1 MARYRFEHD
10 SPRKVLKR
18 PPGPLGVLS
27 RNCDSSPD
35 ADAKQAGVEQ
45 KVRRTGIL
53 MEMTCARLDS
63 ALAALIPRDCIHF
76 GRKLVAIERNEST
89 ATLVFANGSR
99 VDALLVVGAD
109 GIHS

>member
-1 MARYRFEHD
+1 
-10 SPRKVLKR
+10 
-18 PPGPLGVLS
+18 
-27 RNCDSSPD
+27 
-35 ADAKQAGVEQ
+35 
-45 KVRRTGIL
+45 

-99 VDALLVVGAD
+99 VDAVLVVGAD
-109 GIHS
+109 GIHSMVRKALFGALIGYTIGRYASDWRRCSLTLPTRGNGIHL

>member
-1 MARYRFEHD
+1 MARYRCEHD

-18 PPGPLGVLS
+18 PAAVGPLGVLS

-45 KVRRTGIL
+45 KVCCTGIL

-63 ALAALIPRDCIHF
+63 ALAALIPRDYIHL
-76 GRKLVAIERNEST
+76 GRKLVAIDRNEST
-89 ATLVFANGSR
+89 VTLVFR
-99 VDALLVVGAD
+99 VDAVLVVGAD
-109 GIHS
+109 GIHSM

>member
-1 MARYRFEHD
+1 
-10 SPRKVLKR
+10 
-18 PPGPLGVLS
+18 
-27 RNCDSSPD
+27 
-35 ADAKQAGVEQ
+35 
-45 KVRRTGIL
+45 

-109 GIHS
+109 GIHSMVREALFGALIGYTIGRYASGWRRCSLTLPTRGDGIHLYGRGP